1 MTQFQQ
7 GDCFRSESGEIVR
20 IVKANSS
27 RIEFKYIDT
36 PGAQHIVTPETF
48 ITNFPIKVEVKK

>member
-7 GDCFRSESGEIVR
+7 GDLFKSESGEIVR

-36 PGAQHIVTPETF
+36 PGMQSIVTPETF
-48 ITNFPIKVEVKK
+48 AINFPVKVEVEK